1 MRGLR
6 IIQGGV
12 IRRWYSIK
20 RPQYDFKKLRAEAEL
35 FQQSVEKRQMCLPG
49 EKSVPEVM
57 ENYRE
62 LVEAKKRRDEL
73 LFERNQLQ
81 KQIKDKESAQR
92 VKARLSELKSDIKK
106 SEETVDGL
114 EEPVMEAIESI
125 PNEID
130 PAVTLLNGILE
141 VDRLNPEAF
150 IPADA
155 KRDHM
160 AVAEKLGGIVDFSSG
175 AQVSGTSWYYL
186 LENGALLEMAL
197 VQYAISKARS
207 RGWRLVVPPAAVRS
221 TVANACGFKPRDQNG
236 EQQIYS
242 MGDSLCLAGTAEIP
256 LAGLGL
262 QKTLDD
268 LPERVV
274 GVSRAYRAEAG
285 ARGRDT
291 KGLYRV
297 HEFTKVELFAWTTPE
312 QSEAMLDE
320 IVGLQKD
327 IIRDLGLCA
336 RVLDMPPY
344 ELGAPASRKYDI
356 EAWMPGRGDWGEISS
371 ASNCLSFQSRRLHT
385 KCEDGQ
391 FTHTLN
397 GTAMAVPRMVVA
409 IIENFYDPN
418 TNTIQIPTP
427 LRKYLDGLSYIT
439 PVK

>member
-1 MRGLR
+1 MRGVR
-6 IIQGGV
+6 ILGRGV

-20 RPQYDFKKLRAEAEL
+20 RPQYDFKRLRTEAEM
-35 FQQSVEKRQMCLPG
+35 FQQSVEKRQMELPG
-49 EKSVPEVM
+49 RKSVPEVM
-57 ENYRE
+57 GRYKE
-62 LVEAKKRRDEL
+62 LVEAKRRRDEL

-81 KQIKDKESAQR
+81 KQIKDKESAQQ
-92 VKARLSELKSDIKK
+92 VKERLGELKSDIKR
-106 SEETVDGL
+106 SEETVESL
-114 EEPVMEAIESI
+114 EEPVMESIESI

-130 PAVTLLNGILE
+130 PEVVQLEDVVE
-141 VDRLNPEAF
+141 VDRLNPDAF
-150 IPADA
+150 VAKDE

-160 AVAEKLGGIVDFSSG
+160 AVAEKLGGLVDFGSG
-175 AQVSGTSWYYL
+175 SQVSGASWYYL

-197 VQYAISKARS
+197 VQYAISKARA
-207 RGWRLVVPPAAVRS
+207 RGWRLVVPPAAVRPA
-221 TVANACGFKPRDQNG
+221 VANACGFKPRDQHG

-242 MGDSLCLAGTAEIP
+242 VGDSLCLAGTAEIP

-262 QKTLDD
+262 RKTLDA

-297 HEFTKVELFAWTTPE
+297 HEFTKVELFAWCRPE
-312 QSEAMLDE
+312 ESEAMLNE
-320 IVGLQKD
+320 ILELQKD
-327 IIRDLGLCA
+327 IVRDLGLCA

-397 GTAMAVPRMVVA
+397 GTAMAVPRMIVA
-409 IIENFYDPN
+409 IIENFYDPA
-418 TNTIQIPTP
+418 TNAIQIPTP
-427 LRKYLDGLSYIT
+427 LRKYLDDVSHIH

>member
-1 MRGLR
+1 M
-6 IIQGGV
+6 
-12 IRRWYSIK
+12 
-20 RPQYDFKKLRAEAEL
+20 E
-35 FQQSVEKRQMCLPG
+35 LPG
-49 EKSVPEVM
+49 KQSVPEVM
-57 ENYRE
+57 GKYRE
-62 LVEAKKRRDEL
+62 LIEAKRRRDEL
-73 LFERNQLQ
+73 LHERNQLQ

-92 VKARLSELKSDIKK
+92 VKQRMTDLKSDIKRGEDNVE
-106 SEETVDGL
+106 SL

-130 PAVTLLNGILE
+130 PAVVQLDDVVE
-141 VDRLNPEAF
+141 VDRLNPDAF
-150 IPADA
+150 VPKDE

-160 AVAEKLGGIVDFSSG
+160 AVAERLGGLVDFGSG
-175 AQVSGTSWYYL
+175 SQVSGTSWYYL

-197 VQYAISKARS
+197 VQYAISKARA
-207 RGWRLVVPPAAVRS
+207 RGWRLVVPPAAVRP

-242 MGDSLCLAGTAEIP
+242 VGDSLCLAGTAEIP

-262 QKTLDD
+262 QKTLET

-297 HEFTKVELFAWTTPE
+297 HEFTKVELFAWCHPE
-312 QSEAMLDE
+312 KSEKMLDE
-320 IVGLQKD
+320 ILGLQKE
-327 IIRDLGLCA
+327 IVRELGLCA
-336 RVLDMPPY
+336 RVLDMPPH

-385 KCEDGQ
+385 KCDDGQ
-391 FTHTLN
+391 FAHTLN
-397 GTAMAVPRMVVA
+397 GTAMAVPRMMVA
-409 IIENFYDPN
+409 IIENYYNPD

-427 LRKYLDGLSYIT
+427 LRKYLDMSHIH
-439 PVK
+439 PV